1 MMAQNH
7 FLGRK
12 AKKNYTIDLFVVFRP
27 TRELFTSYGDVTIA
41 GEGLEIFT
49 NARHL
54 WPFSSKGS
62 LACHIL

>member
-7 FLGRK
+7 FLQRK

-41 GEGLEIFT
+41 GEGVQIFLVLWFFSVP
-49 NARHL
+49 HL
-54 WPFSSKGS
+54 
-62 LACHIL
+62 L